1 MQFDARYY
9 PSPSRRMT
17 TFGRRGMV
25 ATSQALGAEAGMQI
39 LRQGGNAVDAA
50 IATAAAL
57 TVVEP
62 TSNGLGGDAFAI
74 VWMNG
79 ELHGLNAS
87 GPAPKTATIEA
98 VKALGHE
105 AMPEHGLIPVTVPG
119 APAAWAA
126 LSERFGRLTFAELL
140 APAITLAE
148 EGFPVSPV
156 VNQLWEE
163 AFNTYRRYDNAA
175 FQPWFETF
183 APKGRAPR
191 PGEMWS
197 SSDHAY
203 SLRLI
208 AETHARAFYDGEL
221 ADRIDA
227 FSREHGGL
235 MRREDLAAFTP
246 EWVEP
251 ISTRYRDHEIWEI
264 PPNGCGLIALQALG
278 MLEQLGEETR
288 DPVETLHRRIEATKL
303 AYVDGLHHIT
313 DRNAMSPSVEQM
325 LDASYLKGRAAMIGE
340 HAVDPIHGNPITG
353 GTVYL
358 ATADSEGNMVSFIQS
373 NFKGF
378 GSGIVIPGTGI
389 SLQNRGCSFKL
400 DEGHANALAP
410 SKRTYHTIIPGFIT
424 RNGKAVGPFGVMGGF
439 MQPQGHVQVITGML
453 DDALNPQAAL
463 DVPRWKWTKGRT
475 VEVEPHFPDHLAQ
488 ALARRGHHIVKQSD
502 SVSFGRGQVIL
513 RDAETGV
520 LCGGTE
526 SRADAAVLPW

>member
-9 PSPSRRMT
+9 PSPSRRMA

-25 ATSQALGAEAGMQI
+25 ATSQTLGAEAGMQI

-87 GPAPKTATIEA
+87 GPAPQTATIEA

-105 AMPEHGLIPVTVPG
+105 AIPEHGLIPVTVPG
-119 APAAWAA
+119 APAAWAT
-126 LSERFGRLTFAELL
+126 LSKRFGRLPFADLL

-148 EGFPVSPV
+148 EGFPVSPL
-156 VNQLWEE
+156 VNQLWED
-163 AFNTYRRYDNAA
+163 AYHTFSRYDDSV
-175 FQPWFETF
+175 FQPWLDTF

-197 SSDHAY
+197 SLDHAH

-208 AETHARAFYDGEL
+208 AETHARAVYEGEL

-227 FSREHGGL
+227 FFREHGGL
-235 MRREDLAAFTP
+235 LRKEDLAAFTP
-246 EWVEP
+246 EWVAP
-251 ISTRYRDHEIWEI
+251 ISTRYRGHDIWEI
-264 PPNGCGLIALQALG
+264 PPNGCGMIALQALG
-278 MLEQLGEETR
+278 MLEHLGEESR

-313 DRNAMSPSVEQM
+313 DPKAMKPSVAQM
-325 LDASYLKGRAAMIGE
+325 LDADYLKRRAATIGE
-340 HAVDPIHGNPITG
+340 MALNPVHGNPITG

-358 ATADSEGNMVSFIQS
+358 ATADSDGNMVSFIQS
-373 NFKGF
+373 NYHGF
-378 GSGIVIPGTGI
+378 GSGVVIPGTGI

-400 DEGHANALAP
+400 DPEHANSLAP
-410 SKRTYHTIIPGFIT
+410 GKKTYHTIIPGFIT
-424 RNGKAVGPFGVMGGF
+424 QDGAPIGPFGVMGGF
-439 MQPQGHVQVITGML
+439 MQPQGHVQVITAML
-453 DDALNPQAAL
+453 ADNLNPQAAL
-463 DVPRWKWTKGRT
+463 DLPRWKWISGKT
-475 VEVEPHFPDHLAQ
+475 VEVEPHFPDHLAL
-488 ALARRGHHIVKQSD
+488 ALARRGHHIVKKSD
-502 SVSFGRGQVIL
+502 TVSFGRGQVIL
-513 RDAETGV
+513 RNVDSGV

-526 SRADAAVLPW
+526 PRTDAAVLPW